1 MIFPGILIIGIS
13 LLIYNNYVE
22 LNIYSESD
30 SEETRR
36 NKRVVAS
43 YVTFGIGIFIIS
55 FWSLDYLKNIGYIST
70 SDDVFNSI
78 IIVIFLIVCSGFLL
92 LIRRKKP

>member
-36 NKRVVAS
+36 HKRVVAS
-43 YVTFGIGIFIIS
+43 YVTFGIGIFVIS
-55 FWSLDYLKNIGYIST
+55 FWSLDYLKNIGYISI

-78 IIVIFLIVCSGFLL
+78 IIVISLIVCIGFLL